1 MPSPEEVHEFFA
13 GLGIKHIANLDKAIH
28 RLADRTLRKAWC
40 QGRGVRPRA
49 RPAPCRAI

>member
-13 GLGIKHIANLDKAIH
+13 GLGIKHIPNLDKAIH
-28 RLADRTLRKAWC
+28 RLAERTKSVVPRERCAH
-40 QGRGVRPRA
+40 PRA